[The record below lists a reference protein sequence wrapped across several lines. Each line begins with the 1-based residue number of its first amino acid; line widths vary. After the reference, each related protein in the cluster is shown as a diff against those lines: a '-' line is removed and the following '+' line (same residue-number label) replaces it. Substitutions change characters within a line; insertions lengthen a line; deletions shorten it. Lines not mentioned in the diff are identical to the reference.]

1 MRHIVKLAAPLALLA
16 LSTACATA
24 PKVIRE
30 PVVELIDRPVYVS
43 IPGCL
48 TAQMPAPVGQ
58 LSALPDIAAQ
68 RRAIIETLNARMGAI
83 AAIQGTSAASPVD
96 CTASAADT
104 GSAKP

>member
-1 MRHIVKLAAPLALLA
+1 MRNTVRLAVLPMLAILAAC
-16 LSTACATA
+16 SSA

-30 PVVELIDRPVYVS
+30 PVVEIIDRPVYVA

-48 TAQMPAPVGQ
+48 TATIPVPAGQ

-68 RRAIIETLNARMGAI
+68 RRAIIETLNARMQAI
-83 AAIQGTSAASPVD
+83 AAIQGTSAETPVD
-96 CTASAADT
+96 CATAADT